1 MPEDRLT
8 GEPIPL
14 TEWLEDLGDILGP
27 TGGLGLTEEEQ
38 AALLDIA
45 RIAAHASER
54 ISAPLSTFIAGLAC
68 AELPPAERGA
78 ALGSLVQQLE
88 ERYPG
93 R

>member
-1 MPEDRLT
+1 MSDDRPT
-8 GEPIPL
+8 SEAIPL
-14 TEWLEDLGDILGP
+14 AVWLENLGGILGP
-27 TGGLGLTEEEQ
+27 PGGPGLSEEEQ

-54 ISAPLSTFIAGLAC
+54 IAAPLSTFIAGIAC
-68 AELPPAERGA
+68 AELPPAQRGA
-78 ALGSLVQQLE
+78 ALRSLVQQLE